1 MTLQRIIALLQY
13 SVLNLFLLLLF
24 YPGQLKANESPQRAA
39 QNIQQANINAVMVF
53 TSQEGLNSG
62 HYRFTD
68 IGLRMDVYHLP
79 FLLQLDVGNDLF
91 NMFVMGNVGYSRTTA
106 DEKIDIPQSPTIS
119 IEKQLNTYTGGLGG
133 GVRLQ
138 TPWDITVLTGI
149 ELIYSRTGVHTN
161 RTDTEIGAAIEDFF
175 KGQYNSNLTYKLLLQ
190 FDYKKVVRGFTV
202 TGKFSHA
209 FYETKTEFDVAA
221 LASFSTQASVSTLG
235 VAVETPHLFTV
246 GGLPL
251 TLEGYLNGNLLGG
264 DIVDAVDFDTY
275 SAFGMVAYLY
285 TEGRLSWAE
294 RFFIEC
300 SGVDSNGLDGY
311 NIGIGIGIGIGF
323 TLDW

>member
-1 MTLQRIIALLQY
+1 MTLQQINALLQY
-13 SVLNLFLLLLF
+13 SAFSLFLLLLF
-24 YPGQLKANESPQRAA
+24 YPGQLKANESSQRAA
-39 QNIQQANINAVMVF
+39 QNIQQANINALMVF
-53 TSQEGLNSG
+53 TSQEGLSSG
-62 HYRFTD
+62 RYRFTD
-68 IGLRMDVYHLP
+68 IGLQMDVYHLP
-79 FLLQLDVGNDLF
+79 FLLQLDVGNEWF
-91 NMFVMGNVGYSRTTA
+91 NMFVMGNFGYSRTTA
-106 DEKIDIPQSPTIS
+106 DEEIDLPQFPAIS
-119 IEKQLNTYTGGLGG
+119 IEKQLNTYTGGLGS

-138 TPWDITVLTGI
+138 TPWDIDILTGI

-161 RTDTEIGAAIEDFF
+161 RIDTEVGGAIEDFF

-190 FDYKKVVRGFTV
+190 LDYKKIIRGFTV
-202 TGKFSHA
+202 SSKFSHA

-264 DIVDAVDFDTY
+264 DIVDAVAFDTY
-275 SAFGMVAYLY
+275 SAFGIVAYLY
-285 TEGRLSWAE
+285 TDGRLSWAE
-294 RFFIEC
+294 RFFVEC
-300 SGVDSNGLDGY
+300 NGVDSNGLDGY
-311 NIGIGIGIGIGF
+311 NIGVGF

>member
-1 MTLQRIIALLQY
+1 MRSQRIIALVQY
-13 SVLNLFLLLLF
+13 GALNFLLLLLL
-24 YPGQLKANESPQRAA
+24 YPGQLAANESPERAA
-39 QNIQQANINAVMVF
+39 QNIQQANINALMVF

-62 HYRFTD
+62 RYRFTD

-79 FLLQLDVGNDLF
+79 FLFQLDVGNELF

-106 DEKIDIPQSPTIS
+106 DEEINIPQSTAIS

-138 TPWDITVLTGI
+138 TPWDITVLTGL

-161 RTDTEIGAAIEDFF
+161 RTDIEIGGAVEDFF
-175 KGQYNSNLTYKLLLQ
+175 KGQYNNNLTYKLLLQ
-190 FDYKKVVRGFTV
+190 CDYTTTVRGFTV
-202 TGKFSHA
+202 SSKFSHA

-221 LASFSTQASVSTLG
+221 LASFSTQAAVSTVG

-251 TLEGYLNGNLLGG
+251 TLEGYFNYNLLGG
-264 DIVDAVDFDTY
+264 DIVDAVGFDTY
-275 SAFGMVAYLY
+275 SAFGVVAYVY
-285 TEGRLSWAE
+285 TDGRLSWAE

-311 NIGIGIGIGIGF
+311 NIGIGF